1 MATTYGD
8 HVALVSET
16 FTGNLTNVLTPSSG
30 KRLVITGWS
39 LTCSGNTAA
48 CQATIV
54 LGSNSHAA
62 TKFPIAGTV
71 AGSPLL
77 LWTVT
82 GIRINGAAN
91 EVLKINGGAAGGVLD
106 GIIFVSE
113 I

>member
-1 MATTYGD
+1 MATSYGD
-8 HVALVSET
+8 HVAFVGET

-30 KRLVITGWS
+30 KRLVISGWS
-39 LTCSGNTAA
+39 LSCSGNTAA

-62 TKFPIAGTV
+62 VKFPIAGTT

-77 LWTVT
+77 NWTVT
-82 GIRINGAAN
+82 GIHINGAAD
-91 EVLKINGGAAGGVLD
+91 EVLKINGGATGGVLD
-106 GIIFVSE
+106 GVIFVSE